1 MKTKE
6 NDEHEER
13 VQEGDDNVRIKL
25 GVKDYLALIL
35 ALLETAAIPLLVVT
49 LVLIIMV
56 FLAFR

>member
-1 MKTKE
+1 M
-6 NDEHEER
+6 
-13 VQEGDDNVRIKL
+13 QEGDDNVRIKL